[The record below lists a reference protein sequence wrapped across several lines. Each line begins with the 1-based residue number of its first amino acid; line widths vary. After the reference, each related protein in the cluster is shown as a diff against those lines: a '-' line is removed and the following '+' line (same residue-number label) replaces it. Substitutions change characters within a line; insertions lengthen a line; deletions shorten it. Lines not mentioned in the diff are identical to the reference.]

1 MGGEVGR
8 GMDVEAFPRLE
19 ALADGILMLNCT
31 ISGVRGSTHAL
42 PPVRVCVPDGL
53 QW

>member
-19 ALADGILMLNCT
+19 ALADGILMLHELHY
-31 ISGVRGSTHAL
+31 IRGARFDACPSTHQSL
-42 PPVRVCVPDGL
+42 CS
-53 QW
+53 